1 MGARLGAGALL
12 QRPLPETE
20 KGAARNP
27 ATRARGWNPG
37 FRSAQNRDVA
47 VLLDRRSLLLSG
59 LAGAVR
65 LRAAARPNILLI
77 VSDDQRFDTINA
89 LGNSAVHTP
98 ALDRLVKQ
106 GVTFTNAY
114 VSNPICTP
122 SRACLLTGRDDW
134 DTGVRWFGE
143 SIRPELPVMPEVFAS
158 LGYET
163 FFTGK
168 WHNDSTPGKR
178 GFTKTRFVFPK
189 GMGEHEMSFEEP
201 GGTAKGFSSELF
213 ATAAVDYLRS
223 GPKQPFFAM
232 VSFTAPHDPRTPP
245 PDWAARYKPES
256 LPLPK
261 NFMPEHP
268 FDNGELKI
276 RDEMLLPWPRTEQAV
291 RGELATYYGM
301 ISHMDEQIGRI
312 LGTLEQT
319 GMLEDTL
326 VAFVSDNGLAVGSH
340 GLLGKMSM
348 YDHSVKVPMIL
359 RLPGHRLAGRRVDGL
374 CYHHQLFATFCAE
387 ARVKAP
393 AGLERPSLVEMAE
406 RRSQGFGSVSCSY
419 RDVQRMVR
427 TGDWKLIWYP
437 KAGRWQLFNLKADPD
452 ELNDLSTN
460 ARHGATLKELAAQ
473 LAAHMKRRNDPLAG
487 HLKV

>member
-1 MGARLGAGALL
+1 M
-12 QRPLPETE
+12 
-20 KGAARNP
+20 AAYI
-27 ATRARGWNPG
+27 
-37 FRSAQNRDVA
+37 
-47 VLLDRRSLLLSG
+47 DRRSLLLGG
-59 LAGAVR
+59 LAGA
-65 LRAAARPNILLI
+65 LPLCAAARPNILLI
-77 VSDDQRFDTINA
+77 VSDDQRFDTIGA
-89 LGNSAVHTP
+89 LGNPAIQTP
-98 ALDRLVKQ
+98 ALDRLVKE

-122 SRACLLTGRDDW
+122 SRACLLTGHDDW

-143 SIRPELPVMPEVFAS
+143 RIRPELPVMSEVLGS

-168 WHNDSTPGKR
+168 WHNDLTPEKR
-178 GFTKTRFVFPK
+178 GFQKTRFVFPR
-189 GMGEHEMSFEEP
+189 GMGEHEMTFEEP
-201 GGTAKGFSSELF
+201 GGTVKGHSSELF

-223 GPKQPFFAM
+223 APKEPFFGM

-245 PDWAARYKPES
+245 PAWLARYKPES

-276 RDEMLLPWPRTEQAV
+276 RDENLLPWPRTEQAV
-291 RGELATYYGM
+291 RGELASYYGM

-319 GMLEDTL
+319 GVLENTL
-326 VAFVSDNGLAVGSH
+326 VAFVGDNGLAIGSH

-348 YDHSVKVPMIL
+348 YEHSVKVPLVL
-359 RLPGHRLAGRRVDGL
+359 RLPGHRFAGRRVDGL
-374 CYHHQLFATFCAE
+374 CYHHQLFSTFCAE
-387 ARVKAP
+387 ARLKPP

-406 RRSQGFGSVSCSY
+406 RRAAGLESVCCSY

-427 TGDWKLIWYP
+427 AGDWKLIWYP
-437 KAGRWQLFNLKADPD
+437 KAGRWQLFNVKSDPD
-452 ELNDLSTN
+452 ELSDQSGNGRHSALLKDL
-460 ARHGATLKELAAQ
+460 AGK
-473 LAAHMKRRNDPLAG
+473 LAAHMKRRRDPLAE